1 MRPLAFVFATGCILV
16 SLMGCSTEV
25 AHGLDEGEANRVIV
39 ALAETQIAATK
50 SIDPTSEGRFLVE
63 VTQADLGP
71 ALAALGAAGL
81 PSQHNPGVLA
91 SLGESGLVASPSTE
105 HARQVIGVAGE
116 LERSL
121 LSIEGVLSA
130 RVHLAVPEADILSP
144 DPERRPASASVLIR
158 HRGATPPL
166 SGGEIARL
174 VSGAVPAL
182 PAEAVVVILH
192 PVPSPAQSSISGLA
206 SFGPLTVGRNSLAML
221 RLVLGAAAFLN
232 VALVVAVCLLW
243 IRMRAL
249 LQTETKPP
257 TETV

>member
-1 MRPLAFVFATGCILV
+1 
-16 SLMGCSTEV
+16 
-25 AHGLDEGEANRVIV
+25 
-39 ALAETQIAATK
+39 
-50 SIDPTSEGRFLVE
+50 LVE

-105 HARQVIGVAGE
+105 HARQVVGIAGE

-121 LSIEGVLSA
+121 LSIDGVLSA
-130 RVHLAVPEADILSP
+130 RVHLAVPEADVLSP
-144 DPERRPASASVLIR
+144 DPTKRPASASVLLR

-166 SGGEIARL
+166 SGGEVARL
-174 VSGAVPAL
+174 VSGAVPSLA
-182 PAEAVVVILH
+182 AEAVVVILH
-192 PVPSPAQSSISGLA
+192 PVPSPAQSPLAGLA
-206 SFGPLTVGRNSLAML
+206 SFGPLTVGRSSLPAL

-232 VALVVAVCLLW
+232 VALVIAVCLLW

-249 LQTETKPP
+249 VQAEAKPTTEA
-257 TETV
+257 V